1 MYRVTRTK
9 IRVGVAKE
17 RGVAIL
23 EGVALWREREK
34 VWRVWHSGGREARGR
49 ESLEG
54 VALWREREKSL
65 EGVALWRERKR
76 DGERVWR
83 VWHSGE
89 SVRESVSKWGHVRVT
104 KTEIG

>member
-23 EGVALWREREK
+23 EGVALWRERE
-34 VWRVWHSGGREARGR
+34 R

-54 VALWREREKSL
+54 VALWRERK
-65 EGVALWRERKR
+65 RE
-76 DGERVWR
+76 GERVWR

-89 SVRESVSKWGHVRVT
+89 SVLESVSKWGHVIECRGR
-104 KTEIG
+104 KLG